1 MPASVRFY
9 KESQRIAIAREVG
22 WREYFREVLLKDTV
36 MWLSLGLGLASCL
49 LAWPSAS
56 YIDFKTLGCLVCL
69 MTASAGFMA
78 AGIFDRAAALMVNSS
93 RNARQLG
100 FILVFGTFFASMLI
114 TNDVSL
120 IILVP
125 LALLAYKKTG
135 ADPRLTVILQ
145 TIAANVGSALL
156 PIGNPQ
162 NLYLFSFFRMR
173 TQDFFR
179 AVWPIVLTGAVLL
192 AVICLCSGKKNGAH
206 PNVPAGRMRLDRA
219 APFAAVF
226 IAAILAVFNL
236 LDYRIAFALAAGL
249 AILKGKNILQQVDYA
264 LLLTFIGFFIFVGN
278 ISTLPV
284 VAETLREM
292 LQAGVYITAVAMSQV
307 ISNVPAA
314 VLLSRFTDDAPAL
327 LAGVSA
333 GGCGTLIASMASLIS
348 YKLYVRR
355 CGGKWRYL
363 ALFTALNLLFLLAMS
378 LTWWLRTGYF

>member
-1 MPASVRFY
+1 MPASVRLY
-9 KESQRIAIAREVG
+9 KESQRIALAKEVS
-22 WREYFREVLLKDTV
+22 WREYFHEVLLKDTV

-49 LAWPSAS
+49 LARPSLN
-56 YIDFKTLGCLVCL
+56 YIDFKTLGCLFCL

-93 RNARQLG
+93 RNSRQLG
-100 FILVFGTFFASMLI
+100 FILVFGTFFAAMLI

-120 IILVP
+120 LILVP
-125 LALLAYKKTG
+125 LALIAYRKIG
-135 ADPRLTVILQ
+135 ANPCLTVILQ
-145 TIAANVGSALL
+145 TVAANVGSALL

-162 NLYLFSFFRMR
+162 NLYLFSFFHMG
-173 TQDFFR
+173 TSEFLR
-179 AVWPIVLTGAVLL
+179 AVWPIVTAGAALL
-192 AVICLCSGKKNGAH
+192 AIICLFNGKRNSAH
-206 PNVPAGRMRLDRA
+206 PSVPAVRMRLDRA

-226 IAAILAVFNL
+226 LAAILAVFNI
-236 LDYRIAFALAAGL
+236 LDYRLAFALAAAL
-249 AILKGKNILQQVDYA
+249 AVYRGKNILQQIDYA

-278 ISTLPV
+278 LSTHSL
-284 VAETLREM
+284 VAETLGELMRRSAY
-292 LQAGVYITAVAMSQV
+292 LTAVAMSQV

-314 VLLSRFTDDAPAL
+314 VLLSRFTDDASAL

-363 ALFTALNLLFLLAMS
+363 WLFTVFNLLFLLVLS
-378 LTWWLRTGYF
+378 LAWGITKGG